1 MEIFEAV
8 IHNDALSV
16 RGEIMRKKYLRILL
30 ALIGVAGSG
39 MATKAQKVDH
49 IVVKIPYEFVVGGK
63 TLPAG
68 TYNVTRAFDAENTVV
83 VLNYFAR
90 HVGAVVLASQIEDSD
105 PQKAGVSF
113 KRIEGEVML
122 SQVQIDDH
130 LLTIP
135 VSHAAIHQVAEKSH
149 SGSSASGSA
158 SGAN

>member
-1 MEIFEAV
+1 M
-8 IHNDALSV
+8 
-16 RGEIMRKKYLRILL
+16 MRKYYLRILM

-49 IVVKIPYEFVVGGK
+49 IVVKIPYEFVAGGK

-83 VLNYFAR
+83 VLNNFAQ

-122 SQVQIDDH
+122 SQVQIDDQ
-130 LLTIP
+130 LLH
-135 VSHAAIHQVAEKSH
+135 VSKS
-149 SGSSASGSA
+149 
-158 SGAN
+158 ANNQKALAFVSMLVDFVHHE

>member
-1 MEIFEAV
+1 MIK
-8 IHNDALSV
+8 H
-16 RGEIMRKKYLRILL
+16 YLRILL

-39 MATKAQKVDH
+39 MAAKAQKVDH
-49 IVVKIPYEFVVGGK
+49 IVVKIPYEFVAGGK

-83 VLNYFAR
+83 VLNNFAQ

-149 SGSSASGSA
+149 SVSSASGSA